1 MSARQTGFLLCFW
14 FVLLCVA
21 KTSIAETSPHQ
32 AATYDYITRAGD
44 SCIKIA
50 TEQFG
55 DNGRYHLI
63 HQHNSWLKKMPLPH
77 RFEPGT
83 ILKLPLSFGS
93 TPGPDAEVTA
103 MQRRVEA
110 RSPADE
116 LWKLAKL
123 GLELFRGWQISTWEK
138 AAAEITFRDE
148 STLNIRENTLVIL
161 FGPQKN
167 TATTQ
172 RFNARLEKGALR
184 SRLDAL
190 SGRPSVT
197 VTTPSATATLREG
210 EALVS
215 VAEDNMCR
223 VSNFEGKPI
232 TLTSASQPKTVSVV
246 SGYGSRVSNGH
257 KPEKP
262 RLLPPS
268 PIWTNEHTGLVVG
281 LEGIGA
287 SIYGQWSKV
296 NQAIGYRVEL
306 ARRSDGG
313 DVIVAALVPGDTD
326 RFEAHGL
333 PSGWY
338 FVAVSAI
345 DAAGLESRPSLRRAT
360 LVRLATSHPQDALR
374 DHWPHDTPPDTTTVL
389 PKAPRV
395 LIGAMLQFHD
405 EILCDMGDNKWSSTI
420 GLYQGG
426 AVQLHCRD
434 LEQQRALPLQLDII
448 QPTVSA
454 LPTAGE
460 ESLVVT
466 RGVRHPIPLRFDA
479 PVALPSSIQI
489 IGPPG
494 VDVEIDRSDSGL
506 PKIAWVTANNHVA
519 PTFSLEVVVQNDA
532 YVASL
537 ATLQV
542 TIRPSETIS
551 SQTTVLS
558 DPIQKP
564 TRVSRLM
571 DQTLSSSVMGVRD
584 LESLENTVSLGI
596 GVISRG
602 PKTVNE
608 VVHFSAAADM
618 TFLDNALRLGL
629 GHSFHFADG
638 LQTHTASRQASR
650 LRTDIVG
657 IFSLQE
663 NLWIS
668 AGLTGWIPTFADDQG
683 NRTASLVPSTDV
695 HFRFAERFVVR
706 TRQGVL
712 LDLAANGS
720 HLWASAYA
728 LDLWLWG
735 PLALSTEFNLNI
747 GSINRS
753 FGWLGTITPLLH
765 VDTGFIVASIGPT
778 IPLNEEAQLRFGNV
792 SLFLTGSIHF

>member
-1 MSARQTGFLLCFW
+1 M
-14 FVLLCVA
+14 
-21 KTSIAETSPHQ
+21 
-32 AATYDYITRAGD
+32 
-44 SCIKIA
+44 
-50 TEQFG
+50 
-55 DNGRYHLI
+55 
-63 HQHNSWLKKMPLPH
+63 
-77 RFEPGT
+77 
-83 ILKLPLSFGS
+83 
-93 TPGPDAEVTA
+93 
-103 MQRRVEA
+103 
-110 RSPADE
+110 
-116 LWKLAKL
+116 
-123 GLELFRGWQISTWEK
+123 
-138 AAAEITFRDE
+138 
-148 STLNIRENTLVIL
+148 
-161 FGPQKN
+161 
-167 TATTQ
+167 
-172 RFNARLEKGALR
+172 
-184 SRLDAL
+184 
-190 SGRPSVT
+190 
-197 VTTPSATATLREG
+197 
-210 EALVS
+210 
-215 VAEDNMCR
+215 
-223 VSNFEGKPI
+223 
-232 TLTSASQPKTVSVV
+232 
-246 SGYGSRVSNGH
+246 
-257 KPEKP
+257 
-262 RLLPPS
+262 
-268 PIWTNEHTGLVVG
+268 
-281 LEGIGA
+281 
-287 SIYGQWSKV
+287 
-296 NQAIGYRVEL
+296 
-306 ARRSDGG
+306 
-313 DVIVAALVPGDTD
+313 
-326 RFEAHGL
+326 
-333 PSGWY
+333 
-338 FVAVSAI
+338 
-345 DAAGLESRPSLRRAT
+345 
-360 LVRLATSHPQDALR
+360 
-374 DHWPHDTPPDTTTVL
+374 
-389 PKAPRV
+389 
-395 LIGAMLQFHD
+395 
-405 EILCDMGDNKWSSTI
+405 
-420 GLYQGG
+420 
-426 AVQLHCRD
+426 
-434 LEQQRALPLQLDII
+434 
-448 QPTVSA
+448 
-454 LPTAGE
+454 
-460 ESLVVT
+460 
-466 RGVRHPIPLRFDA
+466 
-479 PVALPSSIQI
+479 
-489 IGPPG
+489 
-494 VDVEIDRSDSGL
+494 
-506 PKIAWVTANNHVA
+506 A